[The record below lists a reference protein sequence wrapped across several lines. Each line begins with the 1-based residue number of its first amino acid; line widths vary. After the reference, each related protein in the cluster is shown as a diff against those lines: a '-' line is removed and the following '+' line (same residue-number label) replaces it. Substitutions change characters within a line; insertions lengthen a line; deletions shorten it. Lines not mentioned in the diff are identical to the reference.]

1 MTRTRP
7 EQRPFTVGLTGGI
20 GSGKSTVADLFAR
33 RGIPVVDADE
43 AARAVVAP
51 GSDGLAAVVARFGDE
66 ILAADGTLDRAA
78 LRRRVFRD
86 PEEREALEAIL
97 HPRIRAW
104 MEARTAAA
112 EGPWVLQVIP
122 LLVEKGWADCL
133 DRVLVVE
140 VDPAEQV
147 HRAARRDGTDPGEVE
162 AIRAS
167 QATPEE
173 RRAVADDIL
182 RNDDYSELAE
192 AVARLDERYRALA
205 ARGHKEGSG

>member
-1 MTRTRP
+1 MN

-20 GSGKSTVADLFAR
+20 GSGKSTVADLFAE

-51 GSDGLAAVVARFGDE
+51 GSEGLAEVVARFGE
-66 ILAADGTLDRAA
+66 AVLAADGSLDRAA
-78 LRRRVFRD
+78 LRRRVFQE
-86 PEEREALEAIL
+86 PEEREALEALL
-97 HPRIRAW
+97 HPRIRTW
-104 MEARTAAA
+104 MEEQTAAA
-112 EGPWVLQVIP
+112 DGPWVLQVIP
-122 LLVEKGWADCL
+122 LLVEKGWADRL

-140 VDPAEQV
+140 TDPAEQV
-147 HRAARRDGTDPGEVE
+147 QRAARRDGAEPAEVE

-182 RNDDYSELAE
+182 RNDDRGALAE
-192 AVARLDERYRALA
+192 AVAQLDAQYRALA
-205 ARGHKEGSG
+205 ARVGEED

>member
-1 MTRTRP
+1 
-7 EQRPFTVGLTGGI
+7 
-20 GSGKSTVADLFAR
+20 
-33 RGIPVVDADE
+33 
-43 AARAVVAP
+43 
-51 GSDGLAAVVARFGDE
+51 VVARFGDE
-66 ILAADGTLDRAA
+66 VLAADGILDRAA
-78 LRRRVFRD
+78 LRRRIFRD
-86 PEEREALEAIL
+86 PGEREALEAIL

-104 MEARTAAA
+104 MEERTAAA
-112 EGPWVLQVIP
+112 VAAEEAPWVLQVIP
-122 LLVEKGWADCL
+122 LLVEKGWADRL

-147 HRAARRDGTDPGEVE
+147 HRAARRDGTDPEEVE

-182 RNDDYSELAE
+182 RNEDYHTLAE

-205 ARGHKEGSG
+205 AGGYEEGSG

>member
-1 MTRTRP
+1 MNQ
-7 EQRPFTVGLTGGI
+7 QRPFTVGLTGGI
-20 GSGKSTVADLFAR
+20 GSGKSTVADLFAE

-51 GSDGLAAVVARFGDE
+51 GSEGLAEVVARFGE
-66 ILAADGTLDRAA
+66 AVLAADGSLDRAA
-78 LRRRVFRD
+78 LRRRIFQA
-86 PEEREALEAIL
+86 PEEREALEALL

-104 MEARTAAA
+104 MEERTAAA

-122 LLVEKGWADCL
+122 LLVEKGWADRL

-140 VDPAEQV
+140 ADPAEQV
-147 HRAARRDGTDPGEVE
+147 QRAARRDGTEPGEVE

-182 RNDDYSELAE
+182 RNDDRGALAE
-192 AVARLDERYRALA
+192 GVAQLDAQYRALA
-205 ARGHKEGSG
+205 ARGGEED

>member
-1 MTRTRP
+1 MSSRP
-7 EQRPFTVGLTGGI
+7 PFTVGLTGGI
-20 GSGKSTVADLFAR
+20 GSGKSTVAELFAD

-43 AARAVVAP
+43 AARAAVAP
-51 GSDGLAAVVARFGDE
+51 GSDGLAAVVERFGE
-66 ILAADGTLDRAA
+66 GVLAADGHLDRGA
-78 LRRRVFRD
+78 LRRRIFED
-86 PEEREALEAIL
+86 ESERQALEAIL

-122 LLVEKGWADCL
+122 LLVEKGWQDRL

-140 VDPAEQV
+140 ADPAEQV
-147 HRAARRDGTDPGEVE
+147 RRAARRDGADPDQIE

-167 QATPEE
+167 QASPEA

-182 RNDDYSELAE
+182 RNDDPAALAN
-192 AVARLDERYRALA
+192 AVARLDDHYRALA
-205 ARGHKEGSG
+205 ARGREEP